1 MKRSSSPARSGSLGV
16 ASRPGP
22 RRSTMR
28 RVSIV
33 SMLMALV
40 GSDDALADSES
51 ASHQFFEAMGLSMN
65 MCGALAEKT
74 ALELGFQARRAPA
87 NAPKEARY
95 FVNPAVR
102 REQISF
108 RTEANEGQLELA
120 DLSIFVS
127 NRLTPEQITGE
138 VEQIRALYGPDACR
152 ERSVNV
158 VCQGTRYSGPY
169 QMSLRAQYDEQWIR
183 YTLRSR
189 FQTNRFFEP
198 SPVCIN
204 SAAPASALP
213 DSSAVAE
220 SPPASDA
227 SSDAPDSSPA
237 TTSPAGPPSQPS
249 SDDSQA
255 PSPGSRQPPMKD
267 SSISPGQ
274 PGQELFESAQA
285 MEERADAQRSS
296 ELHAKA
302 AELYKQAVA
311 VGHVRAMF
319 NLSRK
324 YARGEGVEQSRETEL
339 ELLEQ
344 AARAGVPEAQYNL
357 ASRYASGTGVPA
369 DQEKA
374 VELLEAAA
382 EAGDADAQLELAKRK
397 LAGSGTGQSDQAAI
411 EMLEKAAAGGNA
423 EAQYLLG
430 RILEEGILASRDVQQ
445 AEQYFCMAAAVHYE
459 PAVEKCGRSFIPPND
474 TAKLGRQIRY

>member
-1 MKRSSSPARSGSLGV
+1 MKRSNSRARSGRLGA
-16 ASRPGP
+16 ASRPRP
-22 RRSTMR
+22 EWSTMR
-28 RVSIV
+28 VSMVSI
-33 SMLMALV
+33 LMGLL
-40 GSDDALADSES
+40 GSGDALADSES
-51 ASHQFFEAMGLSMN
+51 APHQFFEAMGLSMN

-74 ALELGFQARRAPA
+74 AQELGFQAGRAPA

-108 RTEANEGQLELA
+108 RSEANEGQLELA
-120 DLSIFVS
+120 DLNIFVS

-138 VEQIRALYGPDACR
+138 VEQIETLYGPNACR

-158 VCQGTRYSGPY
+158 VCQGTRYVGPY
-169 QMSLRAQYDEQWIR
+169 QMSLRAQYDKQWIR

-189 FQTNRFFEP
+189 FQTNRFFEQ

-213 DSSAVAE
+213 DPSAGVE
-220 SPPASDA
+220 SPPASDS
-227 SSDAPDSSPA
+227 SSDARDSSPA
-237 TTSPAGPPSQPS
+237 TTSPPGPPSQPS
-249 SDDSQA
+249 GDSQA
-255 PSPGSRQPPMKD
+255 PSPGSRQPPTKD
-267 SSISPGQ
+267 SSSSPGQ

-285 MEERADAQRSS
+285 MEEQADAQRSS
-296 ELHAKA
+296 ELHANA
-302 AELYKQAVA
+302 AELYRQAVA
-311 VGHVRAMF
+311 LGHAQAMF

-324 YARGEGVEQSRETEL
+324 YARGEGVKQSRQTEL

-344 AARAGVPEAQYNL
+344 AAKAGLPEAQYNL
-357 ASRYASGTGVPA
+357 ALKYASGSGVPA
-369 DQEKA
+369 DQETA
-374 VELLEAAA
+374 AELLEAAA
-382 EAGDADAQLELAKRK
+382 EAGDADAQLAMAKRK
-397 LAGSGTGQSDQAAI
+397 LAGSGTGQSDQEAI

-430 RILEEGILASRDVQQ
+430 RILEDEILAPRDVQQ

-459 PAVEKCGRSFIPPND
+459 PAVEKCARSFLAPND
-474 TAKLGRQIRY
+474 TAKAGRQIRY